1 MQRTGRR
8 ALVTICL
15 LFGLLALFPSVG
27 DAVLLGELN
36 RSEPWSLDITPGTA
50 VILGTA
56 VAVFGLTESSIKVL
70 EVIRTTP
77 ASPQA
82 SVNFGS
88 LGQKIRRISI
98 DVSLSRDESY
108 EIRITQGA
116 NVILFDAVGDVVI
129 VLDLVP

>member
-56 VAVFGLTESSIKVL
+56 VTVFGLT
-70 EVIRTTP
+70 
-77 ASPQA
+77 
-82 SVNFGS
+82 
-88 LGQKIRRISI
+88 
-98 DVSLSRDESY
+98 
-108 EIRITQGA
+108 
-116 NVILFDAVGDVVI
+116 
-129 VLDLVP
+129 